1 MSLTDMTA
9 TAFEPSGPSTCVGAL
24 MLPAAV
30 IAQRATAVADRR
42 HLHAHPELSFEEV
55 ASAAYCAAALR
66 AADITEVFERVGKTG
81 VVGIIRGGGGPG
93 PCIALR
99 ADMDA
104 LPLPETANV
113 PYRSANA
120 GVMHACGHDGH
131 MAALLVAAR
140 ILAARRATLRG
151 VIKLIFQP
159 AEEGHGGA
167 KAMLEEGVLD
177 DAPASG
183 GIRVDHIFGIH
194 LWSYLPLGSVSVT
207 CGPFMAASDR
217 FDITVRGKGGHGA
230 HPQGTVDA
238 IVEAAHLVMALQT
251 VVSRSRDPLDAAVVT
266 CGAIHG
272 GHGYNIIADEVKI
285 SGTCRS
291 FTPETQALIRSR
303 MEELCEGTAKSYGGD
318 IELSYKYG
326 YPATVNSDSQSVA
339 LVRAVGADVV
349 GADRASL
356 ECKTCGAEDFSYFLQ
371 KRPGAFFFVGGAL
384 PGEPRPHHKSV
395 FDFDEDALLVSAA
408 MFIGIIDRYL
418 GQQAVSS

>member
-1 MSLTDMTA
+1 
-9 TAFEPSGPSTCVGAL
+9 

-30 IAQRATAVADRR
+30 IAQRSTAVADRR
-42 HLHAHPELSFEEV
+42 HLHAHPELSFCEV
-55 ASAAYCAAALR
+55 SSAEYCAAALR
-66 AADITEVFERVGKTG
+66 AAGITEVFERVGKTG
-81 VVGIIRGGGGPG
+81 VVGVIRGGAGAG

-104 LPLPETANV
+104 LPLPETADV
-113 PYRSANA
+113 PYRSVNA

-140 ILAARRATLRG
+140 VLAARRASLRG
-151 VIKLIFQP
+151 VVKLIFQP

-194 LWSYLPLGSVSVT
+194 LWSYLPLGAVSVT
-207 CGPFMAASDR
+207 GGPFMAASDR
-217 FDITVRGKGGHGA
+217 FDLVVRGKGGHGA

-251 VVSRSRDPLDAAVVT
+251 VVSRSRDPLDAAVIT

-291 FTPETQALIRSR
+291 FTAETQALIRTR
-303 MEELCEGTAKSYGGD
+303 MTELCEGTAKSYGGD
-318 IELSYKYG
+318 IALEYKYG
-326 YPATVNSDSQSVA
+326 YPATVNSDAPSVA
-339 LVRAVGADVV
+339 LVRAVGAELV
-349 GADRASL
+349 GAERAAL

-371 KRPGAFFFVGGAL
+371 KRPGAFFFVGAAL

-408 MFIGIIDRYL
+408 MFLGIVDRYL
-418 GQQAVSS
+418 GGKA